1 MLEGGLGLGVVVGRE
16 VEAGVVVGLW
26 VGLVVVVLTVVGD
39 GVVRWPDIDYMNKLI
54 FDNVLTF
61 ASLK

>member
-1 MLEGGLGLGVVVGRE
+1 MLGGGGVVVGRE

-39 GVVRWPDIDYMNKLI
+39 GVV
-54 FDNVLTF
+54 
-61 ASLK
+61 